1 MFYFRRK
8 GWEIPEAQATP
19 ETIFEERRRFT
30 KALAAGSILAST
42 APAALLAS
50 GGPAN
55 AMRVPLTVE
64 GDPSASLYP
73 VMRNPRYKVEREITK
88 AEINATY
95 NNFYEFG
102 SHKTIWKAAQN
113 LVTRPWMVKFD
124 GLVETPFEI
133 AIDELLGKM
142 KLEERVYRHRCVE
155 AWSMV
160 VPWSGF
166 PLADLVKLA
175 KPLGSAK
182 YLRFETF
189 HDSSVA
195 SGQKA
200 FWYPWPYVEGV
211 TMAEADNELAFMVTG
226 SYGQP
231 VAKQHGAP
239 LRLALP
245 WKYGF
250 KHIKSI
256 QRITLTDQ
264 RPRTFWEKV
273 AGREY
278 GFWANVNPKV
288 PHPRWSQASERVLG
302 TQTRVPT
309 QLFNGYAEFV
319 AGLYTGMEGEALYK

>member
-8 GWEIPEAQATP
+8 GWEIPEAEATS
-19 ETIFEERRRFT
+19 EAVYMDRRRFA
-30 KALAAGSILAST
+30 KSLAAGSILATT
-42 APAALLAS
+42 APAALIA
-50 GGPAN
+50 GTGPAQ
-55 AMRVPLTVE
+55 AAKVPLTVE

-88 AEINATY
+88 AEINASY

-102 SHKTIWKAAQN
+102 SHKSIWKAAQG
-113 LVTRPWMVKFD
+113 LKTRPWMVKID
-124 GLVETPFEI
+124 GMVEKPFEL
-133 AIDELLGKM
+133 AIDDLLAQVR
-142 KLEERVYRHRCVE
+142 LEERVYRHRCVE

-200 FWYPWPYVEGV
+200 FWYPWPYTEGV
-211 TMAEADNELAFMVTG
+211 TMAEAGNELAFLVTG
-226 SYGQP
+226 AYGQP
-231 VAKQHGAP
+231 MAKQFGAP
-239 LRLALP
+239 IRLALP

-256 QRITLTDQ
+256 QRISFTDR
-264 RPRTFWEKV
+264 RPETFWEKL
-273 AGREY
+273 AKREY
-278 GFWANVNPKV
+278 GFWANVNPEV
-288 PHPRWSQASERVLG
+288 SHPRWSQASERVLG
-302 TQTRVPT
+302 SQERVPT
-309 QLFNGYAEFV
+309 RIYNGYGEYV
-319 AGLYTGMEGEALYK
+319 ASLYEGMKGEKLFM